1 MKKVK
6 LIALIGL
13 SGIVL
18 AACNNMAKAPVETEK
33 ISTEESIESYSS
45 ELTQAEWM
53 EQNGPETESSAVTY
67 KNETLTTDFGTFVFK
82 ESDYTESMD
91 GSPVVI
97 VRFDYTNTT
106 DENQDLQFLIW
117 DYFDGKQVF
126 ENTTEPTGYL
136 MFDEED
142 PYYDEF
148 YNTQVEINP
157 GATVPALYGITL
169 KDNSAP
175 LTLDF
180 VDENGEV
187 VGTKE
192 YSRQ

>member
-1 MKKVK
+1 M
-6 LIALIGL
+6 
-13 SGIVL
+13 SEIVL
-18 AACNNMAKAPVETEK
+18 AACNNTADAPIETET
-33 ISTEESIESYSS
+33 IVTEELIESSS
-45 ELTQAEWM
+45 NELTQAEWI
-53 EQNGPETESSAVTY
+53 EQNVPETESSAVTY
-67 KNETLTTDFGTFVFK
+67 EDETLTTEFGTFVFK
-82 ESDYTESMD
+82 ESDNTESMD

-97 VRFDYTNTT
+97 VRFDYTNTS

-117 DYFDGKQVF
+117 DYFDGKQIF

-142 PYYDEF
+142 PYYDEY

-157 GATVPALYGITL
+157 RATVPAVYGITL
-169 KDNSAP
+169 KDDSAP

-180 VDENGEV
+180 VDEFGEV

-192 YSRQ
+192 YLLK